1 MSLISLKLY
10 YSKIFKQEHLDQYGE
25 RHCDDLTDQ
34 INKTV
39 YEYIRSKQVVMDS
52 MYLLPSDA
60 NCGCVAHIRLEITL
74 KNHTPV
80 KPLMDHIIKTTQN
93 KIDKIKIG

>member
-10 YSKIFKQEHLDQYGE
+10 YSKAFKQEHLDQYGE

-34 INKTV
+34 IKV
-39 YEYIRSKQVVMDS
+39 SISEYFKSKKIVTLSQ
-52 MYLLPSDA
+52 YLLPSDA
-60 NCGCVAHIRLEITL
+60 ECGCVPHIRLEITL

-80 KPLMDHIIKTTQN
+80 KPLIDYIIKSTEQ